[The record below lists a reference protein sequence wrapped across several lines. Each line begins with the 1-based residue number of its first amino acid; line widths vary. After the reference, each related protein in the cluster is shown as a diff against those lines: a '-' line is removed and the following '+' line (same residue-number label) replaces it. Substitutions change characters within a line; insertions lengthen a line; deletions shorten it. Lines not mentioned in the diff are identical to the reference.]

1 MLADKHGIEAF
12 FHQLLAGPSNG
23 VDAGIEG
30 GGDLAVPPGGTSRR
44 HYPQG
49 CLCAAPRAIQSV
61 NPRPARAQR
70 RGTTRMKPPPGV
82 PWDAGGGANA
92 GPLTLSHLE
101 TDFPDAQVTDFA
113 GGFFVPFL
121 TLCRLFRV

>member
-30 GGDLAVPPGGTSRR
+30 GGDLAVPPGGKQAALSAGLFVRRTSC
-44 HYPQG
+44 HSKCQS
-49 CLCAAPRAIQSV
+49 APRASATQGNHADETS
-61 NPRPARAQR
+61 PRCSMGC
-70 RGTTRMKPPPGV
+70 RGWGER
-82 PWDAGGGANA
+82 GAT
-92 GPLTLSHLE
+92 TLSHLE